1 MRGTGPFARL
11 WVRLLLAFAAVL
23 AVAVLVPAVY
33 ARQAARAEFQR
44 YVNTGQQTRRANL
57 AGLLALSYR
66 QNRGSWDG
74 LQDRVA
80 GYSELFCEHVVV
92 TDAYD
97 DLAEF
102 VEEAG
107 QWVGTRVPR
116 ELAQRADAVS
126 GAVELHQDVR
136 VRVLA
141 RE

>member
-1 MRGTGPFARL
+1 MVVDTQPVSPRPPVVGSDGQLGMLDMRDWAKTIASVDARIVETVDRGL
-11 WVRLLLAFAAVL
+11 FSV
-23 AVAVLVPAVY
+23 VA
-33 ARQAARAEFQR
+33 
-44 YVNTGQQTRRANL
+44 
-57 AGLLALSYR
+57 
-66 QNRGSWDG
+66 D
-74 LQDRVA
+74 
-80 GYSELFCEHVVV
+80 EHVVV

>member
-1 MRGTGPFARL
+1 MVDALERIHAALDEGGVVVDTQPVSARPPVVGTNGQLGMLDMREWAKTIASVDARIVETVGHGL
-11 WVRLLLAFAAVL
+11 FSV
-23 AVAVLVPAVY
+23 VA
-33 ARQAARAEFQR
+33 
-44 YVNTGQQTRRANL
+44 
-57 AGLLALSYR
+57 
-66 QNRGSWDG
+66 D
-74 LQDRVA
+74 
-80 GYSELFCEHVVV
+80 EHVVV

-141 RE
+141 RG

>member
-1 MRGTGPFARL
+1 VVDALERIHAALDEGGLVVDTQPVSARPPVVGTNGQLGTLDMREWAKTIASVDARIVETVDRGL
-11 WVRLLLAFAAVL
+11 FSVAADE
-23 AVAVLVPAVY
+23 Y
-33 ARQAARAEFQR
+33 
-44 YVNTGQQTRRANL
+44 
-57 AGLLALSYR
+57 
-66 QNRGSWDG
+66 
-74 LQDRVA
+74 
-80 GYSELFCEHVVV
+80 VVV

-97 DLAEF
+97 DLPEL

-107 QWVGTRVPR
+107 QWAGTRVPR